1 MALSNDIRAGGAYV
15 EVTCEGSK
23 LEAGLKDAESAT
35 QKFQRKLDGWSVA
48 VGAAVTAAFVGA
60 AKAVSS
66 FFGSMIDKGDALDK
80 MSQRIGMSVE
90 GIGKLSQM
98 AKLCGSSME
107 VFEGAITKMQK
118 SLEGAAQGGAAQQQA
133 FQRLGLSITDLKAMA
148 PEDQFL
154 AVSKAMGGLT
164 DQSERTAMAMT
175 LFGKSG
181 TQLMPFFNQGEEGIS
196 SMEQKIEE
204 LGGVMSNEGAK
215 AMADLKDAMT
225 LLKEGIA
232 GTAQNLM
239 ASLAPAITKGIE
251 LVTKAFAATKEFL
264 SVHPGIKMMIG
275 TAAGAV
281 GTFAAVAA
289 AMTAW
294 SLAAGKLSAAIKL
307 VSSTLTMMTS
317 TNPWILA
324 IVAAGA
330 AVGGLIAWLNKGK
343 KAAVEFS
350 HECEDVTRKH
360 QEQADA
366 NNALMKRLEE
376 LNAKQNKSAEE
387 MAEAETIIGRL
398 NSAYGDLGLSVD
410 KATGSINGL
419 SEAQKKMNEAQRNM
433 KIADIKAE
441 IAEEESN
448 LSKATS
454 AGRLGHIAE
463 LQKDLVG
470 KATGIGSLDP
480 DKMQLNEGATERDKE
495 RFDKLKQFY
504 SEQKVA
510 KDQIAA
516 KRQYLAELERGVDL
530 GQPGSAYTA
539 PAPEPAAAAEKIDT
553 ADSER
558 NRLESVRNQA
568 SRIGVSDYDLALRD
582 AKDALEKNLAD
593 ATKVK
598 DADLAAGTS
607 SEEAEARFRE
617 TMEAAQKIYADAIH
631 EANEKR
637 AAEEERLADE
647 RAREAKEAADEIERA
662 RKEREKAQEEEM
674 RKIAERQRK
683 EQEYQKEYSKILSQN
698 INDGVRESASVRGTF
713 SAFEGSR
720 SDPVQ
725 QKMLKANEQIE
736 KFTKKMYEEL
746 IQLNEKYAA
755 SGYTA

>member
-1 MALSNDIRAGGAYV
+1 MPGAGDIRAGGAYV

-60 AKAVSS
+60 TKALNS
-66 FFGSMIDKGDALDK
+66 FFSSMIDRGDALDK
-80 MSQRIGMSVE
+80 MSQRIGVSVE

-98 AKLCGSSME
+98 AQLCGSSME
-107 VFEGAITKMQK
+107 TFEGAIKKMQVG
-118 SLEGAAQGGAAQQQA
+118 LEKAAQGSAEQQQA
-133 FQRLGLSITDLKAMA
+133 FQRLGLSITDLKAMS

-164 DQSERTAMAMT
+164 DQSERTAMAVQ

-181 TQLMPFFNQGEEGIS
+181 TELMPFFNQGEEGIS
-196 SMEQKIEE
+196 SMEQKITE

-225 LLKEGIA
+225 LLKNGIA

-239 ASLAPAITKGIE
+239 ANLAPAITKGIE
-251 LVTKAFAATKEFL
+251 LITKAFTATKQFL
-264 SVHPGIKMMIG
+264 SNHPGIKMLIG
-275 TAAGAV
+275 TVGGAAIAFGSA
-281 GTFAAVAA
+281 AA

-343 KAAVEFS
+343 KAAIEFS
-350 HECEDVTRKH
+350 HEAEKQTQTH

-366 NNALMKRLEE
+366 NNSLMQRLEE

-387 MAEAETIIGRL
+387 MAEAEAICKRL

-410 KATGSINGL
+410 KATGSIVGL
-419 SEAQKKMNEAQRNM
+419 TEAQKKMAAAQKAM

-441 IAEEESN
+441 IAEEQSN
-448 LSKATS
+448 LAKATS
-454 AGRLGHIAE
+454 AGRLGHIAD
-463 LQKDLVG
+463 LQKDLRG

-480 DKMQLNEGATERDKE
+480 DQMQLLEGATEKDKE
-495 RFDKLKQFY
+495 RFDKLRQFY

-510 KDQIAA
+510 RDQIAA
-516 KRQYLAELERGVDL
+516 KSQYLEELERGVDL
-530 GQPGSAYTA
+530 GAPGSTYTA
-539 PAPEPAAAAEKIDT
+539 PASSEPSAPADT

-558 NRLESVRNQA
+558 SRLEGVRNQA
-568 SRIGVSDYDLALRD
+568 SRIGVSDYDLAMRD
-582 AKDALEKNLAD
+582 AQEALDKTRAD
-593 ATKVK
+593 AEKVK
-598 DADLAAGTS
+598 AADIAGGMS
-607 SEEAEARFRE
+607 AEDAEARFRE
-617 TMEAAQKIYADAIH
+617 TMDAAQAIYDEAVQEAADKAA
-631 EANEKR
+631 
-637 AAEEERLADE
+637 AAEKALADQRE
-647 RAREAKEAADEIERA
+647 REAKEAADELA
-662 RKEREKAQEEEM
+662 RVQKERERIQEEAM
-674 RKIAERQRK
+674 RKLAEQQKRQ
-683 EQEYQKEYSKILSQN
+683 QEYQKEYQKIVSQN
-698 INDGVRESASVRGTF
+698 INDGIKESASVKGTF
-713 SAFEGSR
+713 SAFETS
-720 SDPVQ
+720 SDNGYQ
-725 QKMLKANEQIE
+725 QKMLKANEQVQ

-746 IQLNEKYAA
+746 VQLNEKYAA
-755 SGYTA
+755 GYTA